1 MSMNEITTFSWTFDQ
16 DVLHYVEA
24 GYEGIG
30 VWRQK
35 LTDFGEER
43 GLELLADSGLEVSN
57 LLWAGGFTGSDGRRF
72 GDSVDDGIE
81 AIHSAAAM
89 NADCLVVYSGSR
101 AGHTY
106 NHARRLTRRAVN
118 ELAAVAATSEVT
130 LALEPVHEG
139 CGGEWSFLH
148 ELDDT
153 LRFLDSLSSPWIKL
167 VFDTYHLG
175 QGNIT
180 CEQIRDIAP
189 RVAVVHLADSRHTP
203 HGEQNRCLP
212 GEGVLPIREM
222 IAALTAGGFQGF
234 YDVELMGEDVE
245 HLDYAHILR
254 DARLAVTELVGT

>member
-1 MSMNEITTFSWTFDQ
+1 VQ
-16 DVLHYVEA
+16 QYLEA

-43 GLELLADSGLEVSN
+43 GLELLTESRLQVSN

-72 GDSVDDGIE
+72 GESVEDGVE
-81 AIHSAAAM
+81 AVHLAAAM
-89 NADCLVVYSGSR
+89 DANCLVVYSGSR

-106 NHARRLTRRAVN
+106 NHARRLTRRAVR
-118 ELAAVAATSEVT
+118 ELAAVAATCEVT
-130 LALEPVHEG
+130 LAIEPVHEG

-153 LRFLDSLSSPWIKL
+153 LAFLDSLETPCVKL

-175 QGNIT
+175 QGDLPWQ
-180 CEQIRDIAP
+180 QIRDVAP
-189 RVAVVHLADSRHTP
+189 RVGVVHLADSRHAP
-203 HGEQNRCLP
+203 QGEQNRCLP
-212 GEGVLPIREM
+212 GEGRVPIRE
-222 IAALTAGGFQGF
+222 IIEALTAGGFQGF

-254 DARLAVTELVGT
+254 EAKLAVTELVST